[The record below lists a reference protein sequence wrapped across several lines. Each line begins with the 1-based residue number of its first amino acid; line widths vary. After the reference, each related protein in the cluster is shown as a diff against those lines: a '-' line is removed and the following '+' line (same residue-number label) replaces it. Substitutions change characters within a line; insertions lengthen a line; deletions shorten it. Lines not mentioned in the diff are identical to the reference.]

1 MGELHAFKLE
11 EYFEKFKI
19 ENYIE
24 TGTGQGISLSY
35 ALKYPFKNLYSIDID
50 DELIAT
56 AKKKFTDP
64 RLELI
69 HNYSTN
75 GIYDIVQKTKDIPT
89 IFFLDAHFPGAD
101 FGKMSYEESI
111 RTFNETAFPLKEE
124 IEIIQQYKN
133 FKNDIIIID
142 DFIIYEEG
150 DYDTIKVGITWKYQ
164 WLQKELNLETN
175 SKFIYDVFNDTHNF
189 KKDIRHQ
196 GYLVITPKL

>member
-11 EYFEKFKI
+11 SYFKEFNI
-19 ENYIE
+19 ENYVE
-24 TGTGQGISLSY
+24 TGTGQGISLTY
-35 ALKYPFKNLYSIDID
+35 ALKYPFKKLYSIDID
-50 DELIAT
+50 EELIKT
-56 AKKKFTDP
+56 AKEKFNDP
-64 RLELI
+64 RLELV

-75 GIYDIVQKTKDIPT
+75 GIYEIVQNTKDIPT

-124 IEIIQQYKN
+124 IEIIKQYKN
-133 FKNDIIIID
+133 FKNDVIIID

-150 DYDTIKVGITWKYQ
+150 DYDTIKEGITWRYQ

-175 SKFIYDVFNDTHNF
+175 SKFIYDIFGQTHNF

-196 GYLVITPKL
+196 GYLVITPKI

>member
-1 MGELHAFKLE
+1 
-11 EYFEKFKI
+11 
-19 ENYIE
+19 
-24 TGTGQGISLSY
+24 
-35 ALKYPFKNLYSIDID
+35 
-50 DELIAT
+50 
-56 AKKKFTDP
+56 
-64 RLELI
+64 
-69 HNYSTN
+69 
-75 GIYDIVQKTKDIPT
+75 
-89 IFFLDAHFPGAD
+89 
-101 FGKMSYEESI
+101 MSYEESI

-150 DYDTIKVGITWKYQ
+150 DYDTIKEGITWKYQ